1 MEREKMILDASVI
14 VKWFTREE
22 KREEA
27 LRYREMFINDEI
39 EIVVPDLIL
48 YEIGNALRYNPSF
61 NDEDVRLA
69 VRSLIDLGI
78 NIIIPTTEILDMAI
92 NLAFKYDTTLYDSV
106 YLALAEIL
114 NDTLVTADKNLYDK
128 TKEKN
133 IKIL

>member
-1 MEREKMILDASVI
+1 MILDASVI

>member
-1 MEREKMILDASVI
+1 M
-14 VKWFTREE
+14 
-22 KREEA
+22 
-27 LRYREMFINDEI
+27 RYREMFINDEI

>member
-1 MEREKMILDASVI
+1 MSLDASVI

>member
-1 MEREKMILDASVI
+1 MILDASVI

-27 LRYREMFINDEI
+27 LRYREMFINDKI

>member
-1 MEREKMILDASVI
+1 
-14 VKWFTREE
+14 
-22 KREEA
+22 
-27 LRYREMFINDEI
+27 
-39 EIVVPDLIL
+39 
-48 YEIGNALRYNPSF
+48 
-61 NDEDVRLA
+61 
-69 VRSLIDLGI
+69 
-78 NIIIPTTEILDMAI
+78 MAI

>member
-1 MEREKMILDASVI
+1 MILDASVI

-27 LRYREMFINDEI
+27 LKYREMFLNDEI

-48 YEIGNALRYNPSF
+48 YEIGNVLRYNPSF
-61 NDEDVRLA
+61 NNEDVTLA
-69 VRSLIDLGI
+69 VRSLVDLGI
-78 NIIIPTTEILDMAI
+78 NIIIPTTEILDIAI
-92 NLAFKYDTTLYDSV
+92 DLAFKYNTTLYDSV

-114 NDTLVTADKNLYDK
+114 NDTLVTADRNLYEK

>member
-1 MEREKMILDASVI
+1 MILDASVI

-39 EIVVPDLIL
+39 EIVVSDPIL